1 MRSSSPMRDH
11 SYWEVPSQQNKC
23 DSRLGVKKQFGHLGI
38 EASSPVISENLSS
51 EGNLRDRSVCFHII
65 SSDQALLFVEAGPV
79 EPGSRCLPTK
89 LVPQE
94 SLYISPIY
102 MILKALSKILKDQVP
117 MIFFATPAWPSQLWC
132 PEAMRISI
140 QQPISLT
147 WRRDLLKKSEGRN
160 SSSCPKQNFENSGR
174 EGLRAKY
181 KRKKFQGSLPTFS
194 LNQEDQVL
202 TPIMNQPG
210 VNGLAGMLKGQ
221 LIHFLV
227 I

>member
-1 MRSSSPMRDH
+1 MPSNKIGSTRVFIRFSHLHDPKDFEQNPERPSTYDVLCNSSLAITAVVPRS
-11 SYWEVPSQQNKC
+11 N
-23 DSRLGVKKQFGHLGI
+23 
-38 EASSPVISENLSS
+38 ENLHKTTNFI
-51 EGNLRDRSVCFHII
+51 NLEERS
-65 SSDQALLFVEAGPV
+65 
-79 EPGSRCLPTK
+79 
-89 LVPQE
+89 
-94 SLYISPIY
+94 
-102 MILKALSKILKDQVP
+102 
-117 MIFFATPAWPSQLWC
+117 
-132 PEAMRISI
+132 
-140 QQPISLT
+140 
-147 WRRDLLKKSEGRN
+147 LKKSEGRN

>member
-1 MRSSSPMRDH
+1 MRDH
-11 SYWEVPSQQNKC
+11 SYWEVLSQQNKY

-38 EASSPVISENLSS
+38 EASPPVISENLAS

-147 WRRDLLKKSEGRN
+147 WRRDLLKNPKGEIHLLVLNKTLKIVAGKVSGLNTKGR
-160 SSSCPKQNFENSGR
+160 SFKG
-174 EGLRAKY
+174 A
-181 KRKKFQGSLPTFS
+181 FQPS
-194 LNQEDQVL
+194 
-202 TPIMNQPG
+202 
-210 VNGLAGMLKGQ
+210 
-221 LIHFLV
+221 H
-227 I
+227 